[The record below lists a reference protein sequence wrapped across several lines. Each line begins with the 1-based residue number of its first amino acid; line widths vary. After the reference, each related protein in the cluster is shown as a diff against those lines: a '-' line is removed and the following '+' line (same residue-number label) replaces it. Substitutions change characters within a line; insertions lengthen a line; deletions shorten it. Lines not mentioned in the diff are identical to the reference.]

1 MSRMN
6 DGMHAWQRNS
16 NHNRMIELQANP
28 VTAVPGGDVQL
39 SYFGASCFRIKSPN
53 GITVMIDPW
62 RNHPSGK
69 WDWYRGDFPVVPVDI
84 CCSTHAHF
92 DHDGVHQ
99 PDAHVV
105 LDRPI
110 GEYHFG
116 DVKISCIADKHC
128 STAPPGS
135 FYDWP
140 EMYLKTAG
148 IDARPPNNP
157 RQFDNTIIII
167 ETGGLRIMHWG
178 DNRIDPNPHVW
189 EMIGSV
195 DVALLPI
202 DASMHILSYE
212 QADEI
217 ASKLGAKAIVPHHY
231 FMWDL
236 VQRSSTL
243 LTAEAY
249 VADRD
254 HIETGAPD
262 YTFSERLI
270 SAWQGKVVHFG
281 EHVAFEKPPL
291 ADASSSSQDWG

>member
-1 MSRMN
+1 
-6 DGMHAWQRNS
+6 
-16 NHNRMIELQANP
+16 MIELQANG
-28 VTAVPGGDVQL
+28 VNVEANGDVQL
-39 SYFGASCFRIKSPN
+39 SYFGASSFRITSPA
-53 GITVMIDPW
+53 GISVLIDPW

-69 WDWYRGDFPVVPVDI
+69 WDWYRGDFPVIPVDI
-84 CCSTHAHF
+84 VCSTHAHF

-110 GEYHFG
+110 GEYSFA

-128 STAPPGS
+128 SKAPPGS

-157 RQFDNTIIII
+157 RQFDNTIIVI

-189 EMIGSV
+189 DMLGSV
-195 DVALLPI
+195 DIALLPI

-217 ASKLGAKAIVPHHY
+217 ADKLNATVIVPHHY

-236 VQRSSTL
+236 VQRGSTL
-243 LTAEAY
+243 LPADAY
-249 VADRD
+249 VATRE
-254 HIETGAPD
+254 HIKTDGPD
-262 YTFSERLI
+262 YAFNTDLLGQWKR
-270 SAWQGKVVHFG
+270 KVVHFG
-281 EHVAFEKPPL
+281 ENVAFEKPPL
-291 ADASSSSQDWG
+291 ADAKSTSQDWG

>member
-1 MSRMN
+1 MSN
-6 DGMHAWQRNS
+6 INEGMHAWQRS
-16 NHNRMIELQANP
+16 TNHNRMIELQANG
-28 VTAVPGGDVQL
+28 VNVEANGEVQL
-39 SYFGASCFRIKSPN
+39 SYFGASSFRVTSPA
-53 GITVMIDPW
+53 GISVLIDPW

-84 CCSTHAHF
+84 VCSTHAHF

-110 GEYHFG
+110 GEYSFA

-128 STAPPGS
+128 SVAPPGS
-135 FYDWP
+135 FHDWP
-140 EMYLKTAG
+140 DMYLKTAG

-157 RQFDNTIIII
+157 RQFDNTIIVI

-178 DNRIDPNPHVW
+178 DNRINPNPHVW
-189 EMIGSV
+189 DMLGSI
-195 DVALLPI
+195 DIALLPI

-217 ASKLGAKAIVPHHY
+217 ADKLNATVVVPHHY

-236 VQRSSTL
+236 VQRGSTL
-243 LTAEAY
+243 LPADAY
-249 VADRD
+249 VATRE
-254 HIETGAPD
+254 HIKTDGPD
-262 YTFSERLI
+262 YTFDTDLI
-270 SAWQGKVVHFG
+270 GQWNRKVVHFG
-281 EHVAFEKPPL
+281 ENVAFEKPPL
-291 ADASSSSQDWG
+291 ADANNSSQDWG